1 MWTRAAILWTFLVI
15 GFFLQYSDAS
25 VVTTFATTITT
36 ASTITPTKEVST
48 THNLKPLTDET
59 TTTPGGKSTVN
70 PTTVI
75 SSTQVVSSTSTATS
89 EKSSTYTT
97 TLNTTTR
104 ETPQVQTTSTSP
116 DHSTKHTPD
125 PAITTSPLNSPTS
138 TRDNIMTTKSTET
151 STNFKDNL
159 LQTTNT
165 EDNKT
170 VNPTSV
176 STFIGG
182 HSSQSK
188 PTEDDKTSV
197 APSAKSTVNP
207 ITESTSNKNQ
217 FLSTHATT
225 IPHETDDKSTIVLLN
240 KPPADL
246 TTVTSSTQ
254 VVYTSSVSH
263 TSTSAP
269 PKTEYALTKKIT
281 WNETQKETDNNF
293 VKTCR
298 LLLQNFSLPADCS
311 FNHTTGPDEKIISV
325 ALHVDASLAQ
335 KIYNQIENENPDPT
349 PLPSTIPTTLIAIL
363 SSCGALV
370 FIFAC
375 FATYCIFHHRSYRK
389 NQQHLTEELQTVE
402 NGYHDN
408 PTLEVME
415 VQPEMQEKKMAL
427 NGEFNDSWIVPMDNL
442 AKEDL
447 PDEEDTH
454 L

>member
-281 WNETQKETDNNF
+281 WNETQKET
-293 VKTCR
+293 
-298 LLLQNFSLPADCS
+298 
-311 FNHTTGPDEKIISV
+311 
-325 ALHVDASLAQ
+325 
-335 KIYNQIENENPDPT
+335 ENPDPT